1 MSKLEYL
8 PETTSLI
15 YKDLFENQE
24 QTLNIQDFTSLLNLI
39 KDRVKFLL
47 SNDIQKL
54 INLLY
59 RLDVAEAKVK
69 NAFKLMS
76 EEDIAECIAGHILDR
91 EIQKAE
97 FRVKYSNKGK
107 K

>member
-15 YKDLFENQE
+15 TKDLFENQK
-24 QTLNIQDFTSLLNLI
+24 QLSNIQDFKALLNLI
-39 KDRVKFLL
+39 KERVKLL
-47 SNDIQKL
+47 ISSDLQKL

-59 RLDVAEAKVK
+59 RLDVAESEVK

-76 EEDIAECIAGHILDR
+76 EEDIADRISQLILER

-97 FRVKYSNKGK
+97 FRIRYSQTGK
-107 K
+107 

>member
-15 YKDLFENQE
+15 KKDMFENQ
-24 QTLNIQDFTSLLNLI
+24 QQLPNIQDFKSLLNLI
-39 KDRVKFLL
+39 KEKVKFLISSDL
-47 SNDIQKL
+47 QKL

-59 RLDVAEAKVK
+59 RLDVAESEVK

-76 EEDIAECIAGHILDR
+76 EEDIADRIAQLILDR
-91 EIQKAE
+91 EIKKAE
-97 FRVKYSNKGK
+97 FRVRYSGSGK
-107 K
+107 